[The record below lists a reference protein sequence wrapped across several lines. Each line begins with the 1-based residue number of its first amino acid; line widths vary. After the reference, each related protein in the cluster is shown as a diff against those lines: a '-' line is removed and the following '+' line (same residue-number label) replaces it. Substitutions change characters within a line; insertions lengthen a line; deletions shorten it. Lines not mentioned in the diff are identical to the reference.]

1 MYGPNDVFPI
11 ILQKLRRSLKQRGLA
26 MTMQAARAFAGRRL
40 RQRLLLLRAASVR
53 NDPPRPVSP
62 LTLIVDHDW
71 GGGAFAWRQ
80 AHARALVKEG
90 RCVLIWQY
98 LAGVNRHLLEWRTQ
112 NSVRLYAGDKLEKVM
127 AFVRKAAPQRI
138 ICNEL
143 AGWERIEAVLA
154 FLRELRQCKGAWLEV
169 PIHDYFAVCPTIVLL
184 DRKDTYCGVPDAGQC
199 AACLPG
205 HPFKPRGAPDAIAP
219 WRKAWGAFLESADEV
234 WAPDQSAR
242 EILGRAYPALHERIT
257 VMPHEP
263 LAAWKPLPLPR
274 SSAPPVIGLI
284 GTISQAK
291 GAALVRELARLIQ
304 EEMPEAHLVLLGT
317 LEGATPRNL
326 RITGPYRHA
335 HLPDLL
341 QRHGVTVCLVPS
353 ICPETFC
360 YVAQEIEQLGL
371 PLVCLDLGAQ
381 GRRAKAYAKGTVAK
395 TPDARGCLEALK
407 EVEKRRQ
414 ANADGRKAPQGRS

>member
-1 MYGPNDVFPI
+1 ME
-11 ILQKLRRSLKQRGLA
+11 QRGLA
-26 MTMQAARAFAGRRL
+26 KTMQAARAFVGRRL

-53 NDPPRPVSP
+53 NDPPRSDRP

-80 AHARALVKEG
+80 ARVRALLEEG

-98 LAGVNRHLLEWRTQ
+98 LAGVGRHLLEWRTQ
-112 NSVRLYAGDKLEKVM
+112 SSVRLHAGDTLEKVM
-127 AFVRKAAPQRI
+127 AFVRKAAPERI

-143 AGWERIEAVLA
+143 AGWERIEDVLA
-154 FLRELRQCKGAWLEV
+154 FLRELHQRQGAWLEV

-184 DRKDTYCGVPDAGQC
+184 DRKNAYCGVPDAEQC

-205 HPFKPRGAPDAIAP
+205 HPLKARGTPPAIKP
-219 WRKAWGAFLESADEV
+219 WREAWGAFLESANEV
-234 WAPDQSAR
+234 RAPDQSAR
-242 EILGRAYPALHERIT
+242 DILGKAYPALLERIT
-257 VMPHEP
+257 VMPHQP
-263 LAAWKPLPLPR
+263 LAVWKPLPLPC

-291 GAALVRELARLIQ
+291 GAALARELAMLAQ
-304 EEMPEAHLVLLGT
+304 EEMPEARLVLLGT
-317 LEGATPRNL
+317 LQGLPPPRNL

-335 HLPDLL
+335 DLPDLL
-341 QRHGVTVCLVPS
+341 RRHGVTVCLVPS
-353 ICPETFC
+353 IWPETFC

-381 GRRAKAYAKGTVAK
+381 GRRARAYAKGIVAK
-395 TPDARGCLEALK
+395 TPDARGCLEAIK
-407 EVEKRRQ
+407 ELEKKRR
-414 ANADGRKAPQGRS
+414 ADADCGAAQQGRS